1 MEQSEVTKNLIN
13 SLENSTLAQM
23 YIGVKIRVCAVFNSH
38 PEPGLQDATF
48 YGEGFTWEDA
58 LNALGYQVANSLDAV
73 VEWAKENN
81 EDFISPIK
89 VYLDNSYYY
98 YITLLNG
105 EIIYLRPDSPELYK
119 DYCCPGQSFARHS
132 SVRCSLKDAFPKE
145 AFEFADKKAVPKD
158 YVEQTKS
165 FLNEK
170 LKDGFNSILKS
181 NKDNKSF
188 IKGKLASLMD
198 GNNVTKEELI
208 KLLEDM

>member
-1 MEQSEVTKNLIN
+1 MEQSEGAKNLIN
-13 SLENSTLAQM
+13 SLEDSTLAQM
-23 YIGVKIRVCAVFNSH
+23 YIGVKIRVCATFNSH

-48 YGEGFTWEDA
+48 CGEGFTWKDA
-58 LNALGYQVANSLDAV
+58 LNALWYQVANKLDAV
-73 VEWAKENN
+73 VGWAEENN
-81 EDFISPIK
+81 EDFINPIR

-98 YITLLNG
+98 YVMLPNG
-105 EIIYLRPDSPELYK
+105 EKIYLRPDSPELYK
-119 DYCCPGQSFARHS
+119 DYCCPGQLVALHS
-132 SVRCSLKDAFPKE
+132 STSHSLKDGFPKE

-170 LKDGFNSILKS
+170 LKDAFDSIMKS

-188 IKGKLASLMD
+188 IKDKLTSLMD
-198 GNNVTKEELI
+198 GSKITKEELI